1 MRERASARASRT
13 TGAHLR
19 ARRQELGLRQA
30 QVAADVGISPSY
42 LNLIEHDRRKP
53 GHDVLQR
60 MTEVLRLDPSS
71 IDPNATA
78 VLVDDLRA
86 AAAATGAGQAAER
99 AEDLA
104 ARFPDWAEV
113 LTRLH
118 RRSEGL
124 ERTVEALSDRMSHD
138 PRLSAAVHEVLSAV
152 ASVRSTAAILAETE
166 DIDPEW
172 RARFHHNLDQDSAR
186 LAQGARALV
195 TWLDAGE
202 GAGGAVQGGA
212 VPGGIAAPQEEAEA
226 WFAAHGW
233 QGSAAAVAQPAG
245 DAVPGADLS
254 AAARI
259 MVQDWAAQA
268 DRDAAAM
275 PLAGLRALPE
285 DQAADPAR
293 LAARFGV
300 SILTAMRRLAM
311 LPGAKAGLV
320 LCDASGAP
328 TLRKPVEGF
337 ALPRHGAGC
346 PLWPLYAA
354 LGRPM
359 VPVDTV
365 VETAGHNARRFRV
378 LAYCEL
384 RAPQTFNGPE
394 LRQAAML
401 ILPDPAPAGPA
412 LPVGP
417 TCRICPRADCVA
429 RREPSI
435 LQDAD

>member
-1 MRERASARASRT
+1 M
-13 TGAHLR
+13 
-19 ARRQELGLRQA
+19 
-30 QVAADVGISPSY
+30 GISPSY

-53 GHDVLQR
+53 GSAILQR
-60 MTEVLRLDPSS
+60 MTEVLRLDPTSV
-71 IDPNATA
+71 DPNATA
-78 VLVDDLRA
+78 VMVDDLRT
-86 AAAATGAGQAAER
+86 AAAATGAGRAAERAAER

-195 TWLDAGE
+195 TWLDVGE
-202 GAGGAVQGGA
+202 GAGIGGA

-233 QGSAAAVAQPAG
+233 QGQGGGPASP
-245 DAVPGADLS
+245 DTDLS

-259 MVQDWAAQA
+259 MVQDWTAQA

-275 PLAGLRALPE
+275 PLAQLRALSE
-285 DQAADPAR
+285 DEASDPAR
-293 LAARFGV
+293 LAVRFGV

-359 VPVDTV
+359 VPIDTV
-365 VETAGHNARRFRV
+365 VEAAGHAGRRFRV

-384 RAPQTFNGPE
+384 RAPQVFHGPE

-401 ILPDPAPAGPA
+401 ILPDAVPNGPA

-417 TCRICPRADCVA
+417 TCRICPRPDCVA

-435 LQDAD
+435 LLEAD